1 MASNLLNGGQV
12 IVDYLIQE
20 EVPYAFGLCGHGN
33 IGFIDA
39 LHERADDIKTISVHH
54 ETVAGF
60 MADVYLPRL
69 RQADRDLH
77 LLRAG
82 LGQPAD
88 LPRQLL
94 PGFGAVPRGDRQR
107 ADQPVQSRRL
117 PGAVPPLPGGL
128 PLDGARLL
136 QAGVPADA
144 RRDGADRGA
153 PGLEDHGDRAPR
165 AGRARR
171 AVRHLQGGGG
181 RGEPEAR
188 GVERQHLLSLR
199 RRPGR
204 ARPRRSTCCSPPSGR

>member
-39 LHERADDIKTISVHH
+39 LHERAEDIKTISTHH

-60 MADVYLPRL
+60 MADVFYRVV
-69 RQADRDLH
+69 RQAGRDLH

-88 LPRQLL
+88 LPRQLV

-107 ADQPVQSRRL
+107 ADHPVQSRRL
-117 PGAVPPLPGGL
+117 PGAVPPLPGGF

-136 QAGVPADA
+136 QAGVPADP

-153 PGLEDHGDRAPR
+153 PGLEDHGDRTSR
-165 AGRARR
+165 AGGARR
-171 AVRHLQGGGG
+171 AVRHLQGGGR
-181 RGEPEAR
+181 RGGAQAR

-204 ARPRRSTCCSPPSGR
+204 AGQGGRHAGWPPSGR